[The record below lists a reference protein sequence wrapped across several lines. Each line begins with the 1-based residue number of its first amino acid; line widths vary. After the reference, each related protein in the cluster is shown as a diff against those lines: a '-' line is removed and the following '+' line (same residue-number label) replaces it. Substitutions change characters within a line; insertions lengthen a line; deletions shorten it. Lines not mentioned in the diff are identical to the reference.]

1 MLTRRLTLAGALAL
15 AVAVPFVIPAAAQEA
30 TTKIPVVA
38 SFSIL
43 GDFVKEV
50 GGDRVEVTTLVGPNG
65 DAHVFQPA
73 PGDAK
78 KVSAAQ
84 IVFVNG
90 LGFEGWID
98 RLVKASGTKAEIVV
112 ATKGITPREM
122 ADEDEDEHAAH
133 DHGKDHKDHDHDDHA
148 EKDGHVHGGTDP
160 HAWQSVANAQIYVA
174 NIRDALIAADPA
186 GKAAYEANAAAYTA
200 KLGALDAEIKAAMA
214 AIPDSRRRIITS
226 HDAFGYFGAAYGVE
240 FIAPQG
246 VSTDSEASAKD
257 VARIIRQIKA
267 ENIPAV
273 FMENISDPR
282 LVKRIAKETKA
293 KVGGELFSDALSD
306 DKGPASTYIDMMKNN
321 VAQLS
326 SALSS

>member
-1 MLTRRLTLAGALAL
+1 MLTRRLAVAGALAL
-15 AVAVPFVIPAAAQEA
+15 GLSLPLALPAAAQDA

-43 GDFVKEV
+43 GDLVKEV
-50 GGDRVEVTTLVGPNG
+50 GGDRVAVTTLVGPNG

-73 PGDAK
+73 PADAK
-78 KVSAAQ
+78 KVASAQ

-122 ADEDEDEHAAH
+122 ADEDEDDHAAQ
-133 DHGKDHKDHDHDDHA
+133 GHKDHDHAKKGEHDH
-148 EKDGHVHGGTDP
+148 DHGGIDP
-160 HAWQSVANAQIYVA
+160 HAWQSVANAEIYVA

-186 GKAAYEANAAAYTA
+186 GKAAYEANASAYTA
-200 KLGALDAEIKAAMA
+200 KLEALDAQVKAAMA
-214 AIPDSRRRIITS
+214 AIPESRRRIITS
-226 HDAFGYFGAAYGVE
+226 HDAFGYFGAAYGIE

-246 VSTDSEASAKD
+246 VSTESEASAKD

-282 LVKRIAKETKA
+282 LVKRIAKETQA
-293 KVGGELFSDALSD
+293 KIGGELFSDALSD

-321 VAQLS
+321 ITQLS